1 MISTLVAVALWTLV
15 AQSGSPTAPPKAGD
29 LAAAKALYASGDY
42 EEALNNLSAIKAED
56 SADEV
61 EEYRSLCL
69 LALGR
74 TAEAQRSLERLVT
87 RNPLFKMSEADVS
100 PRLIT
105 IFHDVRRRI
114 LPVTVRDLYAKAKT
128 NFEQGKYDVAKPQ
141 FEDLMTLLA
150 DDDLAEDAA
159 SLSDLKM
166 LSDGFLKLAT
176 AQLAAKADAAKTAPP
191 PVTKPAVSEEA
202 PVATATDRTYGIEDK
217 EVTPPVDVRCPM
229 PEWHPVT
236 PAQMRDFRGVMRVVI
251 TVDGKVESATIVT
264 AGHPAYDPLLVA
276 AAKDWQYKP
285 AMRDG
290 QPVRYQKMIPF
301 VLKPHVSGI
310 PSARTL
316 R

>member
-1 MISTLVAVALWTLV
+1 MISTIVAVVLWTFV
-15 AQSGSPTAPPKAGD
+15 AQSGAAAPAKPAAAD

-56 SADEV
+56 SVDEV

-87 RNPLFKMSEADVS
+87 RSPLFKMSEADVS

-114 LPVTVRDLYAKAKT
+114 LPGTVRDLYAKAKA
-128 NFEQGKYDVAKPQ
+128 NFEQGRYDVAKPQ

-166 LSDGFLKLAT
+166 LSDGFLKLAN
-176 AQLAAKADAAKTAPP
+176 AQLTAKAEAAKATPTPTPKPAAAEEPP
-191 PVTKPAVSEEA
+191 PTSPAN
-202 PVATATDRTYGIEDK
+202 RMYGVEDK
-217 EVTPPVDVRCPM
+217 EVTAPVDVKCPM

-236 PAQMRDFRGVMRVVI
+236 PAQMHDFHGVLRVI
-251 TVDGKVESATIVT
+251 ISTDGKVESASIVS
-264 AGHPAYDPLLVA
+264 AGHPAYDPLLLA

-290 QPVRYQKMIPF
+290 QPVRYQKLIPF
-301 VLKPHVSGI
+301 VLRPRVSA
-310 PSARTL
+310 SR
-316 R
+316 

>member
-1 MISTLVAVALWTLV
+1 MISTIVAVVLWTLV
-15 AQSGSPTAPPKAGD
+15 AQAGATAPAKPAAGD

-56 SADEV
+56 SVDEV

-87 RNPLFKMSEADVS
+87 RSPLFKMSEADVS
-100 PRLIT
+100 PRLIS

-114 LPVTVRDLYAKAKT
+114 LPGTVRDLYAKAKT

-159 SLSDLKM
+159 SLADLKM

-176 AQLAAKADAAKTAPP
+176 AQLAAKSEAAKATPTP
-191 PVTKPAVSEEA
+191 TPKPAASEEA
-202 PVATATDRTYGIEDK
+202 PPSAPSDRTYGMEDK
-217 EVTPPVDVRCPM
+217 EVTPPVDVKCPM

-236 PAQMRDFRGVMRVVI
+236 PAQMHDFHGVLRVI
-251 TVDGKVESATIVT
+251 INTEGKVESVSIVT
-264 AGHPAYDPLLVA
+264 AGHPAYDPLLLA
-276 AAKDWQYKP
+276 SAKDWQYRP

-290 QPVRYQKMIPF
+290 QPVRYQKLIPF
-301 VLKPHVSGI
+301 VLKPHVSA
-310 PSARTL
+310 SR
-316 R
+316 

>member
-1 MISTLVAVALWTLV
+1 MTSTFIAFVIWTLV
-15 AQSGSPTAPPKAGD
+15 AQAGATTPAKPAGD

-42 EEALNNLSAIKAED
+42 EEALNNLSAIKADD
-56 SADEV
+56 SGDEV

-100 PRLIT
+100 PRLIA

-114 LPVTVRDLYAKAKT
+114 LPGTVRDLYAKAKA
-128 NFEQGKYDVAKPQ
+128 NFEQGRYDIAKPQ

-176 AQLAAKADAAKTAPP
+176 AQLAAKAEAAKAAPP
-191 PVTKPAVSEEA
+191 PAPKPAAPEEA
-202 PVATATDRTYGIEDK
+202 PTTSMANRTFGVEDK
-217 EVTPPVDVRCPM
+217 EVTPPVDVKCPM

-236 PAQMRDFRGVMRVVI
+236 PAQMRDLRGVLRVVI
-251 TVDGKVESATIVT
+251 TAEGKVEAASLVT
-264 AGHPAYDPLLVA
+264 PAHPAYDPLLLA
-276 AAKDWQYKP
+276 AVKDWQYKP

-290 QPVRYQKMIPF
+290 QPVRYQKLIPF
-301 VLKPHVSGI
+301 VLRP
-310 PSARTL
+310 RTDL

>member
-1 MISTLVAVALWTLV
+1 MISTFIAVVIWTLA
-15 AQSGSPTAPPKAGD
+15 AQSGATTPAKPAGD

-42 EEALNNLSAIKAED
+42 EEALTNLSAIKADD
-56 SADEV
+56 SVDEV

-100 PRLIT
+100 PRLIA

-114 LPVTVRDLYAKAKT
+114 LPGIVRDLYAKAKA
-128 NFEQGKYDVAKPQ
+128 NFEQGKYDAAKPQ
-141 FEDLMTLLA
+141 FEDLVTLLG

-166 LSDGFLKLAT
+166 LSDGFLKLAN
-176 AQLAAKADAAKTAPP
+176 AQLAAKAEAAKATPP
-191 PVTKPAVSEEA
+191 PAPKPAATEDA
-202 PVATATDRTYGIEDK
+202 PAATMADRTFGVEDK
-217 EVTPPVDVRCPM
+217 EVTPPVDVKCPM

-236 PAQMRDFRGVMRVVI
+236 PAQMHDFHGVLRVVI
-251 TVDGKVESATIVT
+251 AADGKVEMASVVT
-264 AGHPAYDPLLVA
+264 PGHPAYDPLLLA

-290 QPVRYQKMIPF
+290 KPVRYQKLIPF
-301 VLKPHVSGI
+301 VLRPRSEAQGMI
-310 PSARTL
+310 QN
-316 R
+316 

>member
-1 MISTLVAVALWTLV
+1 MISTIVAVAIWTLV
-15 AQSGSPTAPPKAGD
+15 AQSGATTPAKPGGD

-42 EEALNNLSAIKAED
+42 EEALNNLSAIKADD
-56 SADEV
+56 SVDEV

-100 PRLIT
+100 PRLIA

-114 LPVTVRDLYAKAKT
+114 LPGTVRDLYAKAKS

-141 FEDLMTLLA
+141 FEDLMTLLS

-176 AQLAAKADAAKTAPP
+176 AQLAAKAEAAKAAPP
-191 PVTKPAVSEEA
+191 PATKPAATEEA
-202 PVATATDRTYGIEDK
+202 PPTTSPANRMYGVEDK
-217 EVTPPVDVRCPM
+217 EVTPPVDVKCPM

-236 PAQMRDFRGVMRVVI
+236 PAQMHDFHGVLRVI
-251 TVDGKVESATIVT
+251 INAEGKVESASVVT
-264 AGHPAYDPLLVA
+264 AGHQAYDPLLLA

-290 QPVRYQKMIPF
+290 QPVKYQKLIPF
-301 VLKPHVSGI
+301 VLRPRES
-310 PSARTL
+310 SR
-316 R
+316 

>member
-1 MISTLVAVALWTLV
+1 MIPTFIAVVMWTLV
-15 AQSGSPTAPPKAGD
+15 AQSGATTPAKPAGD

-42 EEALNNLSAIKAED
+42 EEALNNLSAIKADD
-56 SADEV
+56 SVDEV

-100 PRLIT
+100 PRLIA

-114 LPVTVRDLYAKAKT
+114 LPGTVRDLYAKAKT
-128 NFEQGKYDVAKPQ
+128 NFEQGKYDAAKPQ

-166 LSDGFLKLAT
+166 LSDGFLKLAN
-176 AQLAAKADAAKTAPP
+176 AQLAAKAEAAKATPP
-191 PVTKPAVSEEA
+191 PAPKPAATEDA
-202 PVATATDRTYGIEDK
+202 PAATMADRTFGVEDK
-217 EVTPPVDVRCPM
+217 EVTPPVDVKCPM

-236 PAQMRDFRGVMRVVI
+236 PAQMHDFRGVLRVVI
-251 TVDGKVESATIVT
+251 AADGKVEMVSVVT
-264 AGHPAYDPLLVA
+264 PGHPAYDPLLLA

-290 QPVRYQKMIPF
+290 KPVRYQKLIPF
-301 VLKPHVSGI
+301 VLKPHEGGMTD
-310 PSARTL
+310 ARTP